1 MDGFFVALFVRTSS
15 TEKNKQCPQIAT
27 TLDTSVITVEEE
39 DSKSSQQQRRKLK
52 RKRKKERLA
61 LEKQN

>member
-15 TEKNKQCPQIAT
+15 TEKNKQCPQIEN
-27 TLDTSVITVEEE
+27 TLDTSVITVE
-39 DSKSSQQQRRKLK
+39 DSKSSLQQRRKLK